1 MINMISNETQLRM
14 LYTHTDIMGVVNN
27 VHYLE
32 FFEAGR
38 NELMRS
44 MGYPYP
50 ELEAK
55 NVGLPLIEAY
65 VKYIS
70 PAKYDDLIRIVASL
84 KEMPTVRIKIDY
96 EIYVGDRLAANGY
109 TTHSFL
115 DLKKFKPVRPPEDF
129 MDVIKKLMKK

>member
-1 MINMISNETQLRM
+1 MISFETKHRI
-14 LYTHTDIMGVVNN
+14 LYAHTDVMGVVNN
-27 VHYLE
+27 VRYLE

-50 ELEAK
+50 QLEAK
-55 NVGLPLIEAY
+55 NVALPLVDAHINF
-65 VKYIS
+65 KT
-70 PAKYDDLIRIVASL
+70 PARYDDVIRIVATL
-84 KEMPTVRIKIDY
+84 KDLPTVRIKIDY
-96 EIYVGDRLAANGY
+96 EIFVEDRLVVTGY

-129 MDVIKKLMKK
+129 MEVVKKLMKN

>member
-1 MINMISNETQLRM
+1 MITNDTYLRM

-50 ELEAK
+50 VLEAK
-55 NVGLPLIEAY
+55 NVGLPLIEAHVNY
-65 VKYIS
+65 KTPS
-70 PAKYDDLIRIVASL
+70 RYDDLIRITASL
-84 KEMPTVRIKIDY
+84 KEIPTVRIKIDY
-96 EIYVGDRLAANGY
+96 EIHVEERLIVTGY

-115 DLKKFKPVRPPEDF
+115 DLKRFKPVRPPEDF
-129 MDVIKKLMKK
+129 MTLIKKLMNSK

>member
-1 MINMISNETQLRM
+1 MISNETQMRI
-14 LYTHTDIMGVVNN
+14 LYTHTDIMGVANN

-44 MGYPYP
+44 MGYSYTQ
-50 ELEAK
+50 LEAQ
-55 NVGLPLIEAY
+55 NVGLPLIEAHLNY
-65 VKYIS
+65 KT
-70 PAKYDDLIRIVASL
+70 PARYDDMIRIVAML
-84 KEMPTVRIKIDY
+84 KDIPTVRIKIDY
-96 EIYVGDRLAANGY
+96 EIFVEDRLAVSGY

-129 MDVIKKLMKK
+129 MEVVRKLINK

>member
-1 MINMISNETQLRM
+1 MIRNETYLRM

-55 NVGLPLIEAY
+55 NVGLPLIEAHVNY
-65 VKYIS
+65 KT
-70 PAKYDDLIRIVASL
+70 PAKYDDLIRITAYL
-84 KEMPTVRIKIDY
+84 KEIPTVRIKIDY
-96 EIYVGDRLAANGY
+96 EINVDERLIATGY

-115 DLKKFKPVRPPEDF
+115 DLKRFKPVRPPEDF
-129 MDVIKKLMKK
+129 MALIKKLMNTK

>member
-1 MINMISNETQLRM
+1 MITYETTLRI
-14 LYTHTDIMGVVNN
+14 LYAHTDVMGVVNN
-27 VHYLE
+27 VRYLE

-50 ELEAK
+50 QLEAK
-55 NVGLPLIEAY
+55 NVALPLVDAHINF
-65 VKYIS
+65 KT
-70 PAKYDDLIRIVASL
+70 PARYDDMIRIVATL

-96 EIYVGDRLAANGY
+96 EIFVGERIVVTGY

-115 DLKKFKPVRPPEDF
+115 DLKKFRPVRPPEDF
-129 MDVIKKLMKK
+129 MDVVRKLMNN

>member
-1 MINMISNETQLRM
+1 MISNETHLRM

-50 ELEAK
+50 KLEAK
-55 NVGLPLIEAY
+55 NVGLPLIDAHVNY
-65 VKYIS
+65 KT
-70 PAKYDDLIRIVASL
+70 PAKYDDLIRIVAIL
-84 KEMPTVRIKIDY
+84 KDVPTVRIKIDY
-96 EIYVGDRLAANGY
+96 EIYVEDRIAATGY

-129 MDVIKKLMKK
+129 MEVINKLMKK